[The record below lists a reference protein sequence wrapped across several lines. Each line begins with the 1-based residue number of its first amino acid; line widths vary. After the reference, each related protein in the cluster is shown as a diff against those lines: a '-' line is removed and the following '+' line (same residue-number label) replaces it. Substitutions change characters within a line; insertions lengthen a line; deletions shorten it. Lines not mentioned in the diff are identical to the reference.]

1 MYCILARQH
10 DALHAMAYTRIVYYG
25 AYTAWC
31 IHTWMREGRQEMATY
46 CILKRVYDVLYTMAY
61 IRIVY
66 YGACT
71 ACCIHTWMREGRRL
85 CY

>member
-10 DALHAMAYTRIVYYG
+10 DALHAMAYIRIVYYG

-31 IHTWMREGRQEMATY
+31 IHTWMREDRQEMATY

-85 CY
+85 YY